1 MPLRASANNPSELR
15 AGTPLTTIDEN
26 KMSEAAIQL
35 DLLEENIDLKAI
47 PFDESALILS
57 KFLQQYATE
66 MCEKRQFS
74 GDFLRWTTET
84 LALRLTPGKIP
95 AVAELR
101 QTRANTWELYHAEP
115 DSPKKHFLRAVICCL
130 YDKDT
135 DETTEL
141 ETPEM
146 VELFFFV
153 LLDVGPGVCERFRV
167 FFESQDKQH

>member
-1 MPLRASANNPSELR
+1 
-15 AGTPLTTIDEN
+15 
-26 KMSEAAIQL
+26 MSEAAIQL

-95 AVAELR
+95 VSYTHL
-101 QTRANTWELYHAEP
+101 TLPTSDL
-115 DSPKKHFLRAVICCL
+115 V
-130 YDKDT
+130 
-135 DETTEL
+135 
-141 ETPEM
+141 
-146 VELFFFV
+146 
-153 LLDVGPGVCERFRV
+153 
-167 FFESQDKQH
+167 